1 MAKIV
6 IIDDETGML
15 EMMSQLARRMG
26 HETSRIRRG
35 AKGCRPSIPCG
46 RS

>member
-26 HETSRIRRG
+26 HETFTYQT
-35 AKGCRPSIPCG
+35 G
-46 RS
+46 R